1 MTEFWLAEP
10 GPLYSSPNL
19 GAFQDYDAPDS
30 RVQGQFLRAASRSG
44 LFNAIAGQLGT
55 CMKCVS
61 VCVTLVAS
69 VTAQFA
75 FASPLIPDS
84 PLGCPP
90 AKTITVPPSGEAEIV
105 LAEGPQL
112 TSERVAGPFAEPRS
126 VGFLPDGSF
135 LVTEKPGHLQLV
147 GSGGETR
154 AIAGVPEVLT
164 LAHGGLIDL
173 AVDPDYAR
181 SGTIYFSYL
190 VGQEN
195 ASKMR
200 VMKAKLDER
209 NETLTD
215 QQVLFESTAGARPE
229 QIGGRLALSPDGY
242 LFLTLG
248 DRWSGDPAQ
257 DLSNDEGKII
267 RIRTDGSIPESNPF
281 RWRVGARPEIW
292 SYGHRNPQGLAFDAK
307 RGELWS
313 DEHGPRG
320 GDELNLLL
328 PGRNY
333 GWPLIGYGVDYS
345 GRPIGDGKGA
355 RPGLEQPVH
364 YWVPLSIAPS
374 GLALEPDP
382 ANRIIWISTLA
393 AETLVRLTLGD
404 GCTVS
409 EEHFLEHRLGR
420 LRDVRIDPSGVL
432 YVLTD
437 GPEGMLYRLN
447 RGTGGEDKE
456 KTHL

>member
-1 MTEFWLAEP
+1 
-10 GPLYSSPNL
+10 
-19 GAFQDYDAPDS
+19 
-30 RVQGQFLRAASRSG
+30 
-44 LFNAIAGQLGT
+44 
-55 CMKCVS
+55 MKCVS

-75 FASPLIPDS
+75 LASPLITDS
-84 PLGCPP
+84 TLGCPP

-112 TSERVAGPFAEPRS
+112 TSERVAGPFDQPRA

-135 LVTEKPGHLQLV
+135 LVTEKTGHLQLV

-181 SGTIYFSYL
+181 NGTIYFSYL

-215 QQVLFESTAGARPE
+215 QQVLFESTAGPRPE

-267 RIRTDGSIPESNPF
+267 RIGTDGSIPESNPF

-320 GDELNLLL
+320 GDELNLIL

-345 GRPIGDGKGA
+345 GRPVGDGKGA
-355 RPGLEQPVH
+355 RAGLEQPVH

-393 AETLVRLTLGD
+393 GETLVRLTLGD

-420 LRDVRIDPSGVL
+420 LRDVRIDPSGIL

-447 RGTGGEDKE
+447 RGTGEEDKE

>member
-1 MTEFWLAEP
+1 
-10 GPLYSSPNL
+10 
-19 GAFQDYDAPDS
+19 
-30 RVQGQFLRAASRSG
+30 
-44 LFNAIAGQLGT
+44 
-55 CMKCVS
+55 MKCVS
-61 VCVTLVAS
+61 VCVTLVAL

-75 FASPLIPDS
+75 LASPLIPNS

-90 AKTITVPPSGEAEIV
+90 AKTITIPPTGEPEVV

-112 TSERVAGPFAEPRS
+112 ISERVAGPFDQPRS

-135 LVTEKPGHLQLV
+135 LVTERTGRLLLV
-147 GSGGETR
+147 GAGGESR
-154 AIAGVPEVLT
+154 PIAGVPEVLT
-164 LAHGGLIDL
+164 LGHGGLIDL
-173 AVDPDYAR
+173 ALDPDHAVN
-181 SGTIYFSYL
+181 STIYFSYL
-190 VGQEN
+190 VGEEQ
-195 ASKMR
+195 ASRMR
-200 VMKAKLDER
+200 VMKAKLDDR
-209 NETLTD
+209 NDTLTD
-215 QQVLFESTAGARPE
+215 QQVLFESTAGSRAE
-229 QIGGRLALSPDGY
+229 QIGGRLAVTPDGY
-242 LFLTLG
+242 LFLSLG
-248 DRWSGDPAQ
+248 DRWIGDPAQ

-292 SYGHRNPQGLAFDAK
+292 SYGHRNPQGLAFDAT

-320 GDELNLLL
+320 GDELNLIL

-345 GRPIGDGKGA
+345 GRPVGDGMGA
-355 RPGLEQPVH
+355 RPGLQQPVH
-364 YWVPLSIAPS
+364 YWVPMSIAPS
-374 GLALEPDP
+374 GLALEPGP
-382 ANRIIWISTLA
+382 ANRIVWISTLA

-404 GCTVS
+404 GCTIS

-447 RGTGGEDKE
+447 RGTGEDDKE

>member
-1 MTEFWLAEP
+1 
-10 GPLYSSPNL
+10 
-19 GAFQDYDAPDS
+19 
-30 RVQGQFLRAASRSG
+30 
-44 LFNAIAGQLGT
+44 
-55 CMKCVS
+55 MKCAS

-75 FASPLIPDS
+75 LASPLISDS

-112 TSERVAGPFAEPRS
+112 ISERVAGPFAEPRA

-135 LVTEKPGHLQLV
+135 LVTEKPGRLQLV
-147 GSGGETR
+147 GIGGETR

-164 LAHGGLIDL
+164 VAHGGLIDL

-181 SGTIYFSYL
+181 NGTIYFSYL

-215 QQVLFESTAGARPE
+215 QQVLFESTAGPRPE

-292 SYGHRNPQGLAFDAK
+292 SYGHRNPQGLDFDAK

-320 GDELNLLL
+320 GDELNLIL

-345 GRPIGDGKGA
+345 GRPVGDGKGA
-355 RPGLEQPVH
+355 RAGLEQPVH

-382 ANRIIWISTLA
+382 DNRIIWISTLA
-393 AETLVRLTLGD
+393 GETLVRLTLGD

-447 RGTGGEDKE
+447 RGTGEEDKE